1 MNDELPRYRWNK
13 KCATKNKIVT
23 KQKKPK
29 KSPQKTQN
37 PQKKSNSK
45 NKSKKQNNRIEM
57 LTKPTKKEQVFPKHT
72 TNLETLKLSLTK
84 KISSIQNYTKP

>member
-1 MNDELPRYRWNK
+1 
-13 KCATKNKIVT
+13 
-23 KQKKPK
+23 
-29 KSPQKTQN
+29 
-37 PQKKSNSK
+37 
-45 NKSKKQNNRIEM
+45 M